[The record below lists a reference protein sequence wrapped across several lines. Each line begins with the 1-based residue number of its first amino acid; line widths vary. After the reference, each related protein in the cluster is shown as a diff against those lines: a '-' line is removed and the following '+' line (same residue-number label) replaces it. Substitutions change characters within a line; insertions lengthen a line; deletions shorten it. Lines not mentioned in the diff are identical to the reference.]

1 MATVNLGAIKF
12 NWKGAYNSGTAYV
25 VDDVVSSG
33 GNSYIC
39 VASSIG
45 NAVSDTAY
53 WAVMAQ
59 AGTNGTDLTSTLTAQ
74 GDVLYRDGSG
84 LQRLAKGTA
93 GQALKMNSGATAP
106 EWGTDQGGAWNLI
119 GTGTASNSASLDITG
134 LSATYTTYALIMSN
148 IRPVSN
154 GGWLYIRIGDS
165 NGFASGGG
173 TYEFHNVT
181 VKTNSGSY
189 SGRAGADTQFY
200 VCEDIGNA
208 TEKSGNATI
217 YLNCRGATERP
228 SFHGTSQCMNAGGDG
243 MGGSLMGEYA
253 YAMANLDRVQCFMNS
268 GNIASGT
275 FSVYGISK
283 T

>member
-84 LQRLAKGTA
+84 LQR
-93 GQALKMNSGATAP
+93 
-106 EWGTDQGGAWNLI
+106 TDQGGAWNLI